1 VVAIDAWPIARERV
15 SMRPPRCSHRVAN
28 VCRVVCGLR
37 TAAVMDAARE
47 ELRTKIRVTRDEGVP
62 FAVIARA
69 AGLSRERVRQLYA
82 GR

>member
-1 VVAIDAWPIARERV
+1 MLDDVATAAERV
-15 SMRPPRCSHRVAN
+15 RELEREQRQ
-28 VCRVVCGLR
+28 
-37 TAAVMDAARE
+37 VMDAARD
-47 ELRTKIRVTRDEGVP
+47 ELRAKIRIARDEGVP